1 MAEKLT
7 PQQEQA
13 VTDRGGKLLVSAAAG
28 SGKTK
33 VLVDR
38 LLSYLQDP
46 RDPANIDEF
55 LIITYTKAA
64 AAELRSK
71 IAAKLSQRIAEEPE
85 NRHLQQQLQ
94 RLYLT
99 NISTVHSFCSDI
111 LRQYAYRLDISADFR
126 VADENE
132 CIELQARVMQKILD
146 NAYIG
151 IHESPDFRT
160 FVDSQGFGRDD
171 RQIPEIILKVY
182 QSAQCH
188 LDPQKWLQ
196 WCVSVGDDAQ
206 ITDVSQTVWGQYLI
220 DDLHIYLDLVIE
232 ALENCMEIAV
242 LSDNMDKPVQLLGAT
257 VDQLRVL
264 RAAGTWDEIR
274 CHMDIDY
281 GRLSFSKKC
290 TDLELIEQIKAV
302 RDACK
307 KGLAKR
313 LRRFGADSAQLLL
326 ELEETQSAVCGL
338 AELVKSFSDAYDKLK
353 RSRHVMDFGDLEHR
367 MLDLLLGKTR
377 SGPTQVA
384 AEIGQWYREVMV
396 DEYQDS
402 NEVQDAIFSALT
414 AKRQNCFMVGD
425 VKQSIYQF
433 RLADPRIFLE
443 KYNTY
448 FDAAVAKPGQGR
460 KVLLSSNFRSS
471 AAVIHAVNDVFST
484 CMSPLVG
491 GLHYGAEETLYEGI
505 PHISLPD
512 QEIELHGIDVQEDTY
527 AEEAAYVAQR
537 IQKLLDGTH
546 MIRQGE
552 TLRPIV
558 PEDIVILLRSPGSV
572 GVEFQYALEQ
582 RGIRCTTGASTD
594 LLQTEE
600 VETLRTLLQVICNP
614 LQDIPLVAVLLSPV
628 FGFTANDLAAIRGER
643 KYDSFYSA
651 LQHSDSPKAKMFVDL
666 LTALRREA
674 QMLGLSQLISRVFS
688 LTRMDS
694 IFAAFPNGDARV
706 ENLQSFCQIV
716 SSYEAVATNGLE
728 QFLDYLT
735 RMEHK
740 GLVISGES
748 NSSGAV
754 TIMSIH
760 KSKGLEF
767 PVVFLCGLSR
777 AFNLESAR
785 SQVLCDKELGLGLSC
800 VDTQKRIR
808 YPSIAKHAI
817 SAKIVADSLS
827 EEMRVLYVAMTRAK
841 DRLIMTYALKNL
853 DNELSDISRR
863 MAFCKPLLISLDA
876 DCPGLW
882 VLITAIRNNDSWSVI
897 RDMAPEPT
905 SVTTDSYMEC
915 PDLQET
921 VIDRLRSSLQ
931 FRYAHDLATR
941 IPSKQTATQLKGRE
955 KDLEIAENTGEISRH
970 YCAWRRPSFT
980 GPSTKDGREYGNIL
994 HAIFH
999 YLRYEACGDVA
1010 GVKEEI
1016 DRLVNEGYISREQ
1029 GNAVDP
1035 VTVAKFFRTE
1045 IGKKLREN
1053 NSVLR
1058 EFKFSILSDASEYYP
1073 EVTGEKILLQGV
1085 VDCALIEPDGIT
1097 VIDFKTDRVTE
1108 TTIGTVAERYTV
1120 QLTVYAKALERI
1132 YELPVKAALLYF
1144 FEQNAFVKIM

>member
-7 PQQEQA
+7 PQQAQA

-38 LLSYLQDP
+38 LLSYILDP
-46 RDPANIDEF
+46 HDPANIDDF

-71 IAAKLSQRIAEEPE
+71 IAAKLSQQIAEDPM

-111 LRQYAYRLDISADFR
+111 LRQYAYRLDLSADFR

-132 CIELQARVMQKILD
+132 CIELQARVMQKMLD
-146 NAYIG
+146 DAYTG
-151 IHESPDFRT
+151 IQESPEFRA
-160 FVDSQGFGRDD
+160 FIDGQGFGRDD
-171 RQIPEIILKVY
+171 RQIPEVVLKVY

-196 WCVSVGDDAQ
+196 WCVTVCNGTQ
-206 ITDVSQTVWGQYLI
+206 ISDVSQTVWGQYLI
-220 DDLHIYLDLVIE
+220 NDLHTYLDLEIE
-232 ALENCMEIAV
+232 ALENCAQSAAA
-242 LSDNMDKPVQLLGAT
+242 SDNMDKPVQLLRGT
-257 VDQLRVL
+257 VDQLRIL
-264 RAAGTWDEIR
+264 RAASTWDEIR
-274 CHMDIDY
+274 GCMDVDY

-290 TDLELIEQIKAV
+290 TDIELIEQIKAV

-307 KGLAKR
+307 KGLSKR
-313 LRRFGADSAQLLL
+313 LRRFSADSAQLLL
-326 ELEETQSAVCGL
+326 ELEETKSAVCGL
-338 AELVKSFSDAYDKLK
+338 VELVKRFSDAYDKLK
-353 RSRHVMDFGDLEHR
+353 RSRRVMDFGDLEHR
-367 MLDLLLGKTR
+367 MLDLLLGKHR
-377 SGPTQVA
+377 SGPTLVA
-384 AEIGQWYREVMV
+384 AEIGQRFREVMV

-414 AKRQNCFMVGD
+414 AKQQNCFMVGD

-433 RLADPRIFLE
+433 RLADPGIFLE

-448 FDAAVAKPGQGR
+448 LDAAEAKPGQGR

-471 AAVIHAVNDVFST
+471 GAVIDAVNDVFST

-491 GLHYGAEETLYEGI
+491 GLHYGIEEALNEGI

-512 QEIELHGIDVQEDTY
+512 QEIELHGIDVCEDTY

-537 IQKLLDGTH
+537 IQKLLNGSY
-546 MIRQGE
+546 MVRQGE

-558 PEDIVILLRSPGSV
+558 PDDIVILLRSPGSV
-572 GVEFQYALEQ
+572 GREFQYALEQ

-600 VETLRTLLQVICNP
+600 VETLRALLQVISNP
-614 LQDIPLVAVLLSPV
+614 LQDIPLVAVLSSRV
-628 FGFTANDLAAIRGER
+628 FGFTADDLAAIRAER

-651 LQHSDSPKAKMFVDL
+651 LQCSDAPKAKAFVDR

-694 IFAAFPNGDARV
+694 IFAAFPDGDVRV
-706 ENLQSFCQIV
+706 ENLQSFCQIASGYESV
-716 SSYEAVATNGLE
+716 STNGLE

-735 RMEHK
+735 RMDHK
-740 GLVISGES
+740 GLAVSGEA
-748 NSSGAV
+748 NTSGAV

-785 SQVLCDKELGLGLSC
+785 AQVLCDKELGLGLSC
-800 VDTQKRIR
+800 VDAQKRIR

-817 SAKIVADSLS
+817 SAKIAADNLS

-841 DRLIMTYALKNL
+841 DRLIITYALKNL
-853 DNELSDISRR
+853 DEELAGISRR
-863 MAFCKPLLISLDA
+863 MAFCKTLQISLDA

-882 VLITAIRNNDSWSVI
+882 VLMTAIKKADSWSVI
-897 RDMAPEPT
+897 REQAPEIT
-905 SVTTDSYMEC
+905 SAMINPHEEYAEL
-915 PDLQET
+915 PET
-921 VIDRLRSSLQ
+921 VTDRLRSSLQ
-931 FRYAHDLATR
+931 FQYAHELATQ
-941 IPSKQTATQLKGRE
+941 IPSKQTATQLKGRD
-955 KDLEIAENTGEISRH
+955 KDLEVAENAGGIVQYHR
-970 YCAWRRPSFT
+970 AWRKPSFV
-980 GPSTKDGREYGNIL
+980 GASTNVGKEFGNIL
-994 HAIFH
+994 HTIFH
-999 YLRYEACGDVA
+999 YISYESCGDIA
-1010 GVKEEI
+1010 GVKGEI
-1016 DRLVNEGYISREQ
+1016 DRLVRVGYISPEQ
-1029 GNAVDP
+1029 ANAVDP
-1035 VTVAKFFRTE
+1035 ATVAAFFKTE
-1045 IGKKLREN
+1045 IGKKLLGN
-1053 NSVLR
+1053 GSVLR
-1058 EFKFSILSDASEYYP
+1058 EFKFSVLCDASEYYP
-1073 EVTGEKILLQGV
+1073 KVTGEKILLQGV

-1108 TTIGTVAERYTV
+1108 TTIGTVTERYTG
-1120 QLTVYAKALERI
+1120 QLSVYAKALERI
-1132 YELPVKAALLYF
+1132 YELPIKAALLYF
-1144 FEQNAFVKIM
+1144 FQQNAFVKIM